1 MIRKL
6 QPFFRVAV
14 IMGLSVCLVAL
25 AQDAWAQ
32 RRGGGGRPRPHVS
45 RQGPAPGGSFNSRR
59 EPGSA
64 RRDERPA
71 AAPSA
76 RREARPERMDRPRVE
91 DTERGRGREMDDR
104 REDARRDRRD
114 DDRLNSRED
123 RVEDR
128 RDYYD
133 DRRDNYQ
140 DRRRVA
146 RGGRYSAVWWTSN
159 SCSQTVVVVVDGY
172 SYYQCNDTWFSR
184 TYYGGE
190 VTYTVTNAPPGY

>member
-1 MIRKL
+1 MIRKF
-6 QPFFRVAV
+6 QPFLRAAV
-14 IMGLSVCLVAL
+14 VMGLSVCLLAL
-25 AQDAWAQ
+25 AHDAWAQ

-45 RQGPAPGGSFNSRR
+45 RQGPAPGGSFNSGR
-59 EPGSA
+59 ERGSA

-71 AAPSA
+71 AAPST
-76 RREARPERMDRPRVE
+76 RPEARPERMDRPRVE
-91 DTERGRGREMDDR
+91 DTERRRGREMDDR

-114 DDRLNSRED
+114 DDRPNSPED

-133 DRRDNYQ
+133 DRRDDYQ
-140 DRRRVA
+140 DRRRFA

-190 VTYTVTNAPPGY
+190 VTYTVTDAPPGY